1 MSGIEQTIRQAI
13 KETSAKPQP
22 DKPIRDTSST
32 KIKDA
37 EVIAAVK
44 KELDDIKQNRSAFE
58 RQWLIN
64 LAFLFGRHYFTI
76 EQKPIS
82 GLDERIYWELKNM
95 ERKKKTRR
103 VSNFILPLFRS
114 LLSRMLMMKSTV
126 TVEATT
132 NSERDRSAAKV
143 GNEVCEDFWQM
154 VNKNNPLLCQ
164 DSSGMMLILKQ
175 LFTYILAMGSG
186 FLHPYFNPHTK
197 TSVYMAGKIVPDAQ
211 VGEVET
217 EVIHNFDM
225 FWDPLKRFCIRQR
238 IMDVD
243 WIKEKYGK
251 EVVPEKIS
259 LEDYAS
265 KLINMMEGHYDPKIE
280 HSAKVFE
287 KWIFPCKKYSKGRL
301 QVMTESEL
309 LKDVDMPPEYKGKI
323 PFIKFDYMDF
333 VLGIV
338 PYAQGMIE
346 PLISLQEE
354 YNFTITRLAGYK
366 KWMAG
371 KVMIPRKS
379 KISSKWDD
387 EIGQLLFYNSGFGTP
402 TYQNPPAPPAFLSQE
417 LERIRTDMEDISG
430 VHDTS
435 MGKVPQGVTSG
446 RAIEYLQE
454 LDSSQMA
461 PTLISI
467 EQKLSY
473 FMEMVVEIMEAKYT
487 EARFVEITGDMY
499 GQEVKAFKGADLKG
513 HRRITIKLGTSL
525 PHNKQARQDFIMELE
540 KRGYI
545 SKDKARELLEFG
557 DIEGVYHSLDETLQK
572 EEIERMIKDGYEVI
586 VEPWED
592 HAVHLKVL
600 TDFMKTKDF
609 FELPDEIKQK
619 FKEHMQAHQD
629 MLLGEAQAASA
640 GEGQPPAPPAA
651 PPMPPMPPMMPPA
664 GGMI

>member
-1 MSGIEQTIRQAI
+1 MAGIEQTIRNAM
-13 KETSAKPQP
+13 KETATKPREDRPDRESSASPTISASKT
-22 DKPIRDTSST
+22 ISEIIS
-32 KIKDA
+32 
-37 EVIAAVK
+37 EM
-44 KELDDIKQNRSAFE
+44 EDIKQNRSAFE

-64 LAFLFGRHYFTI
+64 LAFLFGRQYFTI
-76 EQKPIS
+76 QQKAMS
-82 GLDERIYWELKNM
+82 SLDERIYWELKNM

-114 LLSRMLMMKSTV
+114 LLSRMLMMKSTI

-132 NSERDRSAAKV
+132 NSERDRNAAKV
-143 GNEVCEDFWQM
+143 SNEICEDFWQS
-154 VNKNNPLLCQ
+154 VNKNNPLLVQ

-175 LFTYILAMGSG
+175 LFTYVLAIGNG
-186 FLHPYFNPHTK
+186 YLHPFFNPHTRTK
-197 TSVYMAGKIVPDAQ
+197 VFLNNKIIPDAEA
-211 VGEVET
+211 GEVET
-217 EVIHNFDM
+217 EVIHAFDM
-225 FWDPLKRFCIRQR
+225 FWDPLKRFAIRQR
-238 IMDVD
+238 IMDID

-251 EVVPEKIS
+251 KVLPEKLS
-259 LEDYAS
+259 MEDYAS
-265 KLINMMEGHYDPKIE
+265 KLINMMEGNYDPKIE
-280 HSAKVFE
+280 HAAKVYE
-287 KWIFPCKKYSKGRL
+287 KWIFPCKKYPKGRL
-301 QVMTESEL
+301 QVITKSEL
-309 LKDVDMPPEYKGKI
+309 LKDIDMPSEYNGKI
-323 PFIKFDYMDF
+323 PFVKFDYMDM

-338 PYAQGMIE
+338 PYSQGMIE

-402 TYQNPPAPPAFLSQE
+402 QYQNPPTPPAFLGEE
-417 LERIRTDMEDISG
+417 LKRIRTDMEDISG

-435 MGKVPQGVTSG
+435 MGKLPTGVTSG
-446 RAIEYLQE
+446 KAIEYLQE

-461 PTLISI
+461 PTLITM

-473 FMEMVVEIMEAKYT
+473 FMEMVIEIMENKYS
-487 EARFVEITGDMY
+487 EARFIEITGDMY
-499 GQEVKAFKGADLKG
+499 GQEVKAFKGSDMSG
-513 HRRITIKLGTSL
+513 NRRISIKLGTSL

-545 SKDKARELLEFG
+545 SKDKAKELLEFG
-557 DIEGVYHSLDETLQK
+557 DIEGIYHSLDETLQK
-572 EEIERMIKDGYEVI
+572 EEIERMIKDGYEVM

-609 FELPDEIKQK
+609 FELSEEIKQK
-619 FKEHMQAHQD
+619 FKDHMRQHQE
-629 MLLGEAQAASA
+629 MLLNEAQAASA
-640 GEGQPPAPPAA
+640 GEQGGGQPPAPA
-651 PPMPPMPPMMPPA
+651 MPPMPA
-664 GGMI
+664 GGGMPI